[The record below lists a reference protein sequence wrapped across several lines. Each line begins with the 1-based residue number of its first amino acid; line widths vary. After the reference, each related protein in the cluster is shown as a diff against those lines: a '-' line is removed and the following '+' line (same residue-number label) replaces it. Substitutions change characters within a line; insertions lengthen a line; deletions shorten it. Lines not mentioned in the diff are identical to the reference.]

1 MARISIYRVVPLAV
15 AIATAF
21 FGLAYAADGNFFPP
35 EIVPPAAR
43 LNHPS
48 DPCMQE
54 FTRLRGLAERDGLSF
69 LGVAR
74 ERRGSRDELCR
85 LVGTWAQSE
94 TDVVRYVETQGANC
108 GVLVQS
114 AVRFIRTRSMA
125 ESLQPKVCAGDDSW
139 MAQLPTAKPGD
150 HEPPDR

>member
-1 MARISIYRVVPLAV
+1 MLIHRVLPLAV
-15 AIATAF
+15 AIATTS

-43 LNHPS
+43 LNHLA

-54 FTRLRGLAERDGLSF
+54 FTRLRGMAERDGLSF
-69 LGVAR
+69 LGAAR
-74 ERRGSRDELCR
+74 DRRGSRDEMCK

-114 AVRFIRTRSMA
+114 VVRFIQTRSMA
-125 ESLQPKVCAGDDSW
+125 ESLRKKVCAGDDSW
-139 MAQLPTAKPGD
+139 MAWLPAAKPRD
-150 HEPPDR
+150 Q